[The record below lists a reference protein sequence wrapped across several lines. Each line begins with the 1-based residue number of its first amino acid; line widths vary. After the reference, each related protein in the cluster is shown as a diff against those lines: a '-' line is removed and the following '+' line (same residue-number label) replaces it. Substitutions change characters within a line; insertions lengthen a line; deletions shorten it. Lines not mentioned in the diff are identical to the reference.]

1 MFLKDLASLGGGGDV
16 GVRLAFDKDLV
27 DSDIAGLFQFAQ
39 VGAQV
44 AVGDL
49 QQVEQV
55 GEFYFG
61 GLYLLARARRA
72 KHPGIV
78 IVRAAPTGEIDPLTY
93 IESRLMVGYPVI
105 SNLLLVQNAG

>member
-1 MFLKDLASLGGGGDV
+1 MFLEDPASFWGDRDE
-16 GVRLAFDKDLV
+16 GARLAFDEGLIDGDV
-27 DSDIAGLFQFAQ
+27 AGFFEFTQ